1 MCGGFIPNIP
11 QRSTY
16 GRKILTTAVESER
29 PIQLG
34 EEHLPKGLTVED
46 YVNQWLE
53 VRFSDLKK
61 EFEAEAEQE
70 TVDSKV
76 AAVVD
81 SSEKK
86 YAEEEQAKI
95 EAIEAEKR
103 AQEEEVLRQ
112 EAEIQRRK
120 DTFEQI
126 RQFAEDEPGATADI
140 LRSWVTEA
148 GAEVSAESTK
158 DSEADTDA

>member
-1 MCGGFIPNIP
+1 MKKYKVGI
-11 QRSTY
+11 
-16 GRKILTTAVESER
+16 SE
-29 PIQLG
+29 LG
-34 EEHLPKGLTVED
+34 YEEIV
-46 YVNQWLE
+46 
-53 VRFSDLKK
+53 
-61 EFEAEAEQE
+61 EAEDEQE

-86 YAEEEQAKI
+86 HAEEEQAKI

-148 GAEVSAESTK
+148 GVSAESTK